1 MNRYHDPVVYRNRNR
16 NENIELSSEAFD
28 PKDLGMADFLLGTFV
43 FFLWFGGCLG
53 IVKIA
58 GPNSDDNDRQHQMRM
73 VGFFALA
80 LAWTL
85 FVYRLPTKWPDP
97 EENPD
102 GVEAVASEPV
112 QASPA

>member
-1 MNRYHDPVVYRNRNR
+1 
-16 NENIELSSEAFD
+16 
-28 PKDLGMADFLLGTFV
+28 MADFLLGTFV

-85 FVYRLPTKWPDP
+85 FVYRLPTKWPALQGPARCADLAAVPLAGSAGARLLHLCLDSLLDP
-97 EENPD
+97 
-102 GVEAVASEPV
+102 GL
-112 QASPA
+112 